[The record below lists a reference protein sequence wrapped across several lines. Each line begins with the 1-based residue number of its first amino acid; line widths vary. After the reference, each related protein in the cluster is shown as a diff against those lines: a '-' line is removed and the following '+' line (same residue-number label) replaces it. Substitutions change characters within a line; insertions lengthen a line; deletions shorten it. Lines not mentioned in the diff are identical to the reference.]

1 MLLIAL
7 INLSNSNQ
15 FNVTIMQEN
24 NLLDNAVNA
33 SGETGGAIFDSLAGF
48 FNSIQA
54 GIGQYGLKIV
64 GGIVALIIGLWIIR
78 VIMKAVKAAMDK
90 GKLDETLKPFLNT
103 LIGFLL
109 KVLLFI
115 SIAGIVGIPTA
126 TFAALLAAVG
136 LAIGGAFN
144 GSLGHMAAGVM
155 LLVFR
160 PFKVGDLIE
169 TGGKLGFVKEISVFV
184 TVLETFQNKTEIIP
198 NGSITSG
205 VITNLTTKG
214 NLRVDMPFAI
224 QYGTDIQKAK
234 DVVLEVLKNDSHVM
248 QDPAPR
254 VAVNNLGQNGIELL
268 ALPYATCED
277 YWEVHWDTRQ
287 KIVEALGN
295 ANYEAALPQ
304 RIITNK

>member
-1 MLLIAL
+1 
-7 INLSNSNQ
+7 
-15 FNVTIMQEN
+15 MQTTEKVV
-24 NLLDNAVNA
+24 DTAVSA
-33 SGETGGAIFDSLAGF
+33 TTETGGAIMDSLGGF
-48 FNSIQA
+48 FNSIQE
-54 GIGQYGLKIV
+54 GVGQYGLKIV
-64 GGIVALIIGLWIIR
+64 GGIVALIIGLWI
-78 VIMKAVKAAMDK
+78 VKMIMKAIKKAFDK
-90 GKLDETLKPFLNT
+90 SNVDHTLKPFLVT
-103 LIGFLL
+103 LVNFLL

-184 TVLETFQNKTEIIP
+184 TILETFQNKTEIIP

-205 VITNLTTKG
+205 TITNLTTIG
-214 NLRVDMPFAI
+214 NLRVDMPFGI
-224 QYGTDIQKAK
+224 QYGTDIEKAK
-234 DVVLEVLKNDSHVM
+234 QIVLEVMKNDPKVM
-248 QDPAPR
+248 NDPAPR
-254 VAVNNLGQNGIELL
+254 VAVNNLGANGVELL
-268 ALPYATCED
+268 ALPYSTCDD
-277 YWEVHWDTRQ
+277 YWDVYWDTRQ

-295 ANYEAALPQ
+295 ANYAAPLPQ
-304 RIITNK
+304 RIVTMKS